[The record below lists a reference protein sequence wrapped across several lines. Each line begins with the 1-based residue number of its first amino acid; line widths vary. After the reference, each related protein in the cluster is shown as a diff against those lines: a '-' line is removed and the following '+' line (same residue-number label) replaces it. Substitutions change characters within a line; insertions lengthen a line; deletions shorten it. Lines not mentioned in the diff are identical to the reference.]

1 MKTPSDSIIYIKKAV
16 DIYLAES
23 AKFKRKH
30 DRSDVLNCFKDL
42 STVLH
47 QETGN
52 ALALAQASIDFDSP
66 TRLKALSL

>member
-1 MKTPSDSIIYIKKAV
+1 MRTPSDSVIYIKKAV
-16 DIYLAES
+16 DIYIAES
-23 AKFKRKH
+23 ARHKRKP
-30 DRSDVLNCFKDL
+30 DRADVLNCFKDL

-52 ALALAQASIDFDSP
+52 ALALAQSSIDFDSP